1 VADVTAVIVTFN
13 GLPWVEQ
20 CLNSLAGVETI
31 LVDHGS
37 TDGTVAFVRDR
48 FPAVR
53 VIEQENRGLGAG
65 LNTGMRAVEARYH
78 LLINSDAWLVDD
90 ALARL
95 VAFAEAHEDAAV
107 VCPRLRNTDGTLQ
120 RSVRSFPTLWRL
132 ATEYF
137 FIRKLAPQSRAINSF
152 YAGDFDHGSARAVDW
167 AMGSCF
173 LVRRAAADAVGMF
186 DEDFFLFSEETDWC
200 YRFRAAGWAV
210 LFTPDAEFVHVYGA
224 VHGGRMFR
232 ENVRGHLRFLAKHEG
247 PRAAER
253 ARWII
258 FAGCLLRVPR
268 DRQFLHIARWLAS
281 KPVPELLRE
290 R

>member
-48 FPAVR
+48 FAAVR

-186 DEDFFLFSEETDWC
+186 DEDFFLFSEETDWF
-200 YRFRAAGWAV
+200 YRFHEAGWKV
-210 LFTPDAEFVHVYGA
+210 WFTPGAEAVHVGGA
-224 VHGGRMFR
+224 SHGGRMFT
-232 ENVRGHLRFLAKHEG
+232 ENVKGHVRWFRKHRG
-247 PRAAER
+247 PREAAR
-253 ARWII
+253 ARR
-258 FAGCLLRVPR
+258 LLIVALQMRGVLFRGERGRMYR
-268 DRQFLHIARWLAS
+268 DAARDL
-281 KPVPELLRE
+281 
-290 R
+290 